1 MPAIIMDGKA
11 LAKERRIILKRKAAE
26 LTAAGCRPHLA
37 VLLVGDDPA
46 SHVYVKN
53 KQADA
58 EKMGFGFDLIHLPG
72 DIAQADLLARV
83 KTLNDDPAV
92 HGVIMQL
99 PLPRPKGLV
108 EACYAINPSKDV
120 DAFHPHNIGKMCIG
134 EPDFAPGTPG
144 GIMTLLEEYKIPVA
158 GKHCVVVGRSDI
170 VGKPMAML
178 LLHAHA
184 TVTICHSRTPDL
196 AFHTKQADILVA
208 AVGKIGLISKDM
220 IKPGAVVID
229 VAMNTKPD
237 GKLIGDVDP
246 GAAEVAGYITPVPGG
261 VGPMTRITMFEN
273 TLKAAER
280 ACGK

>member
-1 MPAIIMDGKA
+1 MSAIIMDGKA
-11 LAKERRIILKRKAAE
+11 LAKERRKVLKQKAAE
-26 LTAAGCRPHLA
+26 LTAAGCQPRLA

-53 KQADA
+53 KQSDA

-72 DIAQADLLARV
+72 DIAQQDLLARV
-83 KTLNDDPAV
+83 TALNNDPAV

-108 EACYAINPSKDV
+108 EACYAIDPAKDV

-134 EPDFAPGTPG
+134 EPVYQPGTPG
-144 GIMTLLEEYKIPVA
+144 GIMTLLEEYKIPIA

-220 IKPGAVVID
+220 VKPGAVVID

-246 GAAEVAGYITPVPGG
+246 DAAEVASYITPVPGG
-261 VGPMTRITMFEN
+261 VGPMTRLTMFEN
-273 TLKAAER
+273 TLKAAQD
-280 ACGK
+280 ACK